1 MQWHCVDLQQPCTA
15 INNVLLRWFSPFCM
29 DTVSLCD
36 NAVLL
41 LHCLTLCVS
50 LFICERLLYKHQ
62 HPEHDATS
70 CFIHGLFFNLITRH
84 QALLDSP
91 GLYLVTE
98 NGESVKTRVRAGE
111 GTRWWQKSL
120 PELLSR
126 PLGCLF
132 PEGVC
137 SHILQRFL
145 RQTTWLPQFL
155 IFWKKIMRS

>member
-1 MQWHCVDLQQPCTA
+1 MFFLDGFHLSVWTQWACVIMLSCCSTAWLYVCLCSSVRDCCT
-15 INNVLLRWFSPFCM
+15 N
-29 DTVSLCD
+29 
-36 NAVLL
+36 
-41 LHCLTLCVS
+41 
-50 LFICERLLYKHQ
+50 
-62 HPEHDATS
+62 TS
-70 CFIHGLFFNLITRH
+70 ILSMMLPHASYMVIFFNLITRH

-98 NGESVKTRVRAGE
+98 NGESVKTRVSAGE
-111 GTRWWQKSL
+111 ETRWWQKSL

-126 PLGCLF
+126 PLECLF

-137 SHILQRFL
+137 LHILQRFL